1 MKVHPH
7 RIFNFKLFGLDTI
20 VSDQPY
26 RKFKVKPDSLNFMV
40 FIAAVV
46 ITMVCSLLG
55 ILLVEVKFEVLT
67 MASCFV
73 LVPYLVMVFLEVFYP
88 MPDAVIQ
95 QVTRDV
101 KYSERRD
108 NLEPTSD
115 GWIFLYYF
123 VLRNHPLLSKWRLLG
138 KLSIMT
144 LLFLVPAFV
153 IGSVGYALFSSF
165 VMILYCIIKVVLH
178 SESQ

>member
-7 RIFNFKLFGLDTI
+7 RIFNFKLIGLDAI

-26 RKFKVKPDSLNFMV
+26 RKFKVKPDRLNFMV

-46 ITMVCSLLG
+46 ITILFGLMG
-55 ILLVEVKFEVLT
+55 ILLIGEVIAALT
-67 MASCFV
+67 TASCFV
-73 LVPYLVMVFLEVFYP
+73 LLPYFAMVILEVFYP
-88 MPDAVIQ
+88 MPDVVIQ

-101 KYSERRD
+101 KCSERRD
-108 NLEPTSD
+108 NLDPTSD
-115 GWIFLYYF
+115 AWIFLYYF

-144 LLFLVPAFV
+144 LLFIVPAFV
-153 IGSVGYALFSSF
+153 IGNVGYALFSSF
-165 VMILYCIIKVVLH
+165 VMILYSITKIVLQ
-178 SESQ
+178 SESN